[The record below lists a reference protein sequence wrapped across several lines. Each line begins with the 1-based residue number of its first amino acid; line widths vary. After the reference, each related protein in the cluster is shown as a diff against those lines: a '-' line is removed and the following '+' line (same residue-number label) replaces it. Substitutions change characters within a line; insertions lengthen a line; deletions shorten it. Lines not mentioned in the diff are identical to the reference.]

1 MDVCKVSDTS
11 KVRISRTDHR
21 PPERARE
28 ASERGGSLKSFLP
41 DRPSTVGPKR
51 RRELHTIAPVV
62 KPPKKLTELSHHLP
76 PEPLPSRRTHRFP
89 KYTGNCF
96 ARFSP
101 PPDRI
106 SAVLGFPEPQ
116 LSVSEFQLPSPP
128 TPLTKALIRMHPN
141 TEFTAKIASYC
152 DEICDLDLAQ
162 SRGPTD
168 IRSFLSIPT
177 TSPML
182 NMPPCHEESPTFVTI
197 SYPTIYPR
205 CRIFDQK

>member
-1 MDVCKVSDTS
+1 MPPTS
-11 KVRISRTDHR
+11 S
-21 PPERARE
+21 
-28 ASERGGSLKSFLP
+28 G
-41 DRPSTVGPKR
+41 DR
-51 RRELHTIAPVV
+51 
-62 KPPKKLTELSHHLP
+62 HHLP
-76 PEPLPSRRTHRFP
+76 PEPVPSRRTHRFP

-106 SAVLGFPEPQ
+106 SAILGFPEPQ
-116 LSVSEFQLPSPP
+116 LSVSEFLSPYPLTPP
-128 TPLTKALIRMHPN
+128 TTSLIRMHPN

-197 SYPTIYPR
+197 SYPTEFTAKAGSAARSRKSSSSNLFSRPPIPV
-205 CRIFDQK
+205 FG